1 VGESKRRVKIQAPVD
16 GKFTEFDITE
26 EMRKACES
34 PMPAIVETV
43 IDLIG
48 SFDPEFQERVRKNIV
63 VAGGGSQLN
72 GLDSYLTEA
81 TRQFEACTFT
91 CIDDPLY
98 AGADGALQLATD
110 MPEEFLE
117 KL

>member
-1 VGESKRRVKIQAPVD
+1 
-16 GKFTEFDITE
+16 
-26 EMRKACES
+26 
-34 PMPAIVETV
+34 MPAIVETV
-43 IDLIG
+43 IDLIA
-48 SFDPEFQERVRKNIV
+48 SFDPEFQERVRKNII
-63 VAGGGSQLN
+63 VAGGGSQLS

-81 TRQFEACTFT
+81 TRQFETCTFT